1 VWYSYLDTPIGQ
13 LLLAGTKDAL
23 ELISFP
29 SGSRAREP
37 DPDWEHNALAFDA
50 ARRELD
56 EYFAGKRRRFTLRL
70 SARGTPFQKRVH
82 DALLAIEYGA
92 TRSYSEIAR
101 LIGAPKAVRAVGAA
115 NGANPIPI
123 VIPCHRVLGAD
134 GSLTG
139 FGGGLERKRWL
150 LDLESRHSGL
160 FA

>member
-23 ELISFP
+23 ELVSFP

-37 DPDWEHNALAFDA
+37 DPDWEHNARVFDS

-70 SARGTPFQKRVH
+70 AAQGTPFQKRVH
-82 DALLAIEYGA
+82 EALLAIEYGA

-101 LIGAPKAVRAVGAA
+101 SIGAPKAVRAVGAA

-150 LDLESRHSGL
+150 LDLESRHSEL